1 MGKLAKEF
9 ADIINEQD
17 FCFDTYEMKIV
28 KLGIRAIN
36 EWEEQNKG
44 CSGYLHYEETLI
56 FPHTIGDI
64 TYYNKEEL
72 IKWVEDQ
79 QKFNKD
85 PQLWNRKLVQSNK

>member
-1 MGKLAKEF
+1 MGKLAKAF
-9 ADIINEQD
+9 ANIVHEQD
-17 FCFDTYEMKIV
+17 FCFEPYEMEIIKS
-28 KLGIRAIN
+28 GIMAIS

-44 CSGYLHYEETLI
+44 CFGHLHDEEILI
-56 FPHTIGDI
+56 FPHTIGNI

-85 PQLWNRKLVQSNK
+85 ANYGVGNWC

>member
-1 MGKLAKEF
+1 MIQCCEYACPYK
-9 ADIINEQD
+9 NSS
-17 FCFDTYEMKIV
+17 
-28 KLGIRAIN
+28 
-36 EWEEQNKG
+36 
-44 CSGYLHYEETLI
+44 SGYCSLTACCKERIIVPINYEKMLI

-85 PQLWNRKLVQSNK
+85 TNYGVGNWC